1 MEAARQALNKP
12 LKGTYGVAIGNAVR
26 TTVDAIPEQTLADLG
41 WCFEQQL
48 AGVSLGW
55 AKPQLDNAVTEMIIP
70 REWPDP
76 GSDFT
81 SPVLAYLSELNLS

>member
-1 MEAARQALNKP
+1 
-12 LKGTYGVAIGNAVR
+12 
-26 TTVDAIPEQTLADLG
+26 
-41 WCFEQQL
+41 
-48 AGVSLGW
+48 LGW